1 MSPALNSTLVQ
12 KSAMNY
18 SSLFRE
24 LASTTASVWAR
35 LGSLFCHTN
44 SHVWPCLVWWCLCV
58 CVSLA
63 WLIIL
68 THQQSCVMVY
78 MTKALALHFVSTLT
92 WNFQSEKCEVTCITS
107 LVPPTKHLHYRQ
119 TDRHTH
125 METLDMAQDS
135 SSWQLIFWCLAYKQ
149 VKWE

>member
-1 MSPALNSTLVQ
+1 MSPALNSTLCRSQLWIIVL
-12 KSAMNY
+12 SSENLPPPLHLCEPGLAHYSVTPTAMCDRV
-18 SSLFRE
+18 LCDGV
-24 LASTTASVWAR
+24 SV
-35 LGSLFCHTN
+35 S
-44 SHVWPCLVWWCLCV
+44 
-58 CVSLA
+58 VSLA

-68 THQQSCVMVY
+68 THQQSCVMVS

-135 SSWQLIFWCLAYKQ
+135 SSWQLIFWCLAYKE
-149 VKWE
+149 VKWD